1 MMTAKLFEDAVQSAT
16 VESVHAD
23 YIITRNLK
31 DFTKS
36 KVMAFTPT
44 VTRHSN
50 NMHSATQNTENELL
64 THTISCVIMILR
76 FVFVPVK
83 QVKKFGFGEARKK
96 NMRNMVPAFC
106 EKLGHLE

>member
-1 MMTAKLFEDAVQSAT
+1 MTLVVKMKNILF
-16 VESVHAD
+16 
-23 YIITRNLK
+23 I
-31 DFTKS
+31 
-36 KVMAFTPT
+36 
-44 VTRHSN
+44 
-50 NMHSATQNTENELL
+50 TQNTENELL

-106 EKLGHLE
+106 EKLGHLERNVLSGLFLLQKNKYESTS

>member
-1 MMTAKLFEDAVQSAT
+1 MTLVVKMKNILF
-16 VESVHAD
+16 
-23 YIITRNLK
+23 I
-31 DFTKS
+31 
-36 KVMAFTPT
+36 
-44 VTRHSN
+44 
-50 NMHSATQNTENELL
+50 TQNTENELL

-83 QVKKFGFGEARKK
+83 QVKKFGFGVARKK

>member
-1 MMTAKLFEDAVQSAT
+1 MAGVCKISICAK
-16 VESVHAD
+16 
-23 YIITRNLK
+23 RN
-31 DFTKS
+31 TKYR
-36 KVMAFTPT
+36 KVK
-44 VTRHSN
+44 
-50 NMHSATQNTENELL
+50 L
-64 THTISCVIMILR
+64 THTTSCVIMILR

>member
-1 MMTAKLFEDAVQSAT
+1 M
-16 VESVHAD
+16 VH
-23 YIITRNLK
+23 RN
-31 DFTKS
+31 TKYG
-36 KVMAFTPT
+36 
-44 VTRHSN
+44 
-50 NMHSATQNTENELL
+50 NTKL

>member
-1 MMTAKLFEDAVQSAT
+1 
-16 VESVHAD
+16 
-23 YIITRNLK
+23 
-31 DFTKS
+31 
-36 KVMAFTPT
+36 
-44 VTRHSN
+44 
-50 NMHSATQNTENELL
+50 MHSATQNTENELL

-106 EKLGHLE
+106 EKLGHLEWNVLSGFFLLQKNKYESTSWKEEKNPKERRSEELVKEGKW

>member
-1 MMTAKLFEDAVQSAT
+1 MTLVVKMKNILF
-16 VESVHAD
+16 
-23 YIITRNLK
+23 I
-31 DFTKS
+31 
-36 KVMAFTPT
+36 
-44 VTRHSN
+44 
-50 NMHSATQNTENELL
+50 TQNTENELL

-106 EKLGHLE
+106 EKLGHLEWILSGLFLLQKTNTDQYPERRKNKKSEKKGGQKNW